1 MKLTYYGHSVFII
14 EDNNFT
20 GIIDPFI
27 KGNSSCSQS
36 IKDIPK
42 LTHIFVTHGHGDHI
56 GDTVELAKRDD
67 ALVVCNAEIGR
78 YLSKQGVKVHTMH
91 IGGRIKLDF
100 GKIKMTPAL
109 HGSGIQIGDK
119 TYDGGNPGGF
129 IFYLKNKIIYH
140 AGDTGLSMEM
150 KLLAEENI
158 DIALLPIGGNYTM
171 DIDDAVK
178 AVEFIKPK
186 ISIPMHYNTFEL
198 IKADPNEFKEKVKNT
213 EVKIINFGD
222 SIEI

>member
-1 MKLTYYGHSVFII
+1 MKLTYYGHSVFVI
-14 EDNNFT
+14 EDKNFT
-20 GIIDPFI
+20 AIVDPFI

-36 IKDIPK
+36 LDEIPK

-67 ALVVCNAEIGR
+67 ALVICNAEIGR
-78 YLSKQGVKVHTMH
+78 YLSNQGIKVHSMH
-91 IGGRIKLDF
+91 IGGRTKFDF

-129 IFYLKNKIIYH
+129 LFYLNDKVIYH
-140 AGDTGLSMEM
+140 AGDTGLTMDM
-150 KLLAEENI
+150 KLLVDDGV
-158 DIALLPIGGNYTM
+158 DIAILPIGGNYTM

-178 AVEFIKPK
+178 AVEFIKPN
-186 ISIPMHYNTFEL
+186 IVIPMHYNTFDI
-198 IKADPNEFKEKVKNT
+198 IKVDVNEFKEKVKNT
-213 EVKIINFGD
+213 EVRIINFGD
-222 SIEI
+222 SIEV